1 MPATAAVDGRV
12 SVALCT
18 YNGAVFLEE
27 QLASMLA
34 QTVLPGEIVV
44 SDDGSTDGTSAIV
57 ERFAAESSVPVRV
70 LRNPSPL
77 GVTRN
82 FEGRS
87 ARPRGA

>member
-1 MPATAAVDGRV
+1 MPETAAVDGRV

-57 ERFAAESSVPVRV
+57 ERCCR
-70 LRNPSPL
+70 LRRRGRSG
-77 GVTRN
+77 GVTTLRVVRN
-82 FEGRS
+82 APAVRRTGR
-87 ARPRGA
+87 